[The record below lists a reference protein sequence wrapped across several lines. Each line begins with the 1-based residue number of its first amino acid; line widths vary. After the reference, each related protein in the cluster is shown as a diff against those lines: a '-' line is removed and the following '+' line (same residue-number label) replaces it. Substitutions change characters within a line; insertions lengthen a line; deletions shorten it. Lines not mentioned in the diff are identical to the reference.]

1 MLVRTNLNT
10 SRQSAR
16 EIVFEPTP
24 PITATDVQ
32 EALEQIATTPAV
44 PISPTNV
51 AGGPYA
57 PVIGDTLLW
66 VDTSTAVTISLPT
79 GASRAGRTLQIK
91 DITGNAN
98 VNNITLDPQPAETID
113 GLDPMLIDVDYG
125 GVTLYPKPA
134 GGWTT
139 QP

>member
-10 SRQSAR
+10 TRQAAR
-16 EIVFEPTP
+16 EIVFEPTA
-24 PITATDVQ
+24 PITATDLQ
-32 EALEQIATTPAV
+32 EAVEQIATQPAP
-44 PISPTNV
+44 PISPTNI
-51 AGGPYA
+51 AATPYA

-66 VDTSTAVTISLPT
+66 VDTSTAKVIDLPT
-79 GASRAGRTLQIK
+79 GASRAGRLLQIK

-98 VNNITLDPQPAETID
+98 TNNITINPAGGETID
-113 GLDPMLIDVDYG
+113 GLSPMLIDVDFA